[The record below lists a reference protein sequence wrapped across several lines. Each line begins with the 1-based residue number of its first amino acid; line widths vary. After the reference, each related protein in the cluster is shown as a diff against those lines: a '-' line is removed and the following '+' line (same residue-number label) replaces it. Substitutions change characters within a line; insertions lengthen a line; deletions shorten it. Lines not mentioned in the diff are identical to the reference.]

1 MTNSPNRDHIERIY
15 NARTKNG
22 IFTASVRAVN
32 DYRHSRPHIAKVLSA
47 RTEALKLHSKKKRKI
62 LLYSRNRKVIGSTI
76 IRSADNNTFHIVK
89 DISKLRRLSGV
100 ASSKLK
106 NYIVVAPEL
115 DLNLTAQSVESTIRK
130 LNKNV
135 KIKFVVL
142 SQDHGGVIFI

>member
-89 DISKLRRLSGV
+89 DISKLRRLSGFD
-100 ASSKLK
+100 SSKLK